1 MEKTNEMKKINF
13 FIMKT
18 CILLVCL
25 SLFSFIYAESKAF
38 EKFTGMYIKTD
49 TAKVGDKIYVELYL
63 IGDKS
68 NVSVT
73 ANFGEFTVD
82 LKEVNSN
89 APYFILPA
97 NAKVGTRYEMYY
109 INVKDQ
115 YGTITYS
122 TNQGLSN
129 YTNCLDKKYVT
140 VKVNEVKNN
149 DINLESFSLNSTTN
163 VFNMGDKVP
172 VNIKTTGNVEFANLT
187 FYNKNLNKSMILY
200 VNDFKTSNP
209 YVILKGITTN
219 GIEDINYGD
228 YVLTN
233 IYLSSKDSLNNISY
247 TNQASIEKSKPLIYD
262 ITIQVKDP
270 NNKPT
275 IVTNND
281 VLYNLSLKSTVAKKN
296 EKVYVDFLLNPN
308 IKYKSIM
315 LSFSNDT
322 NEKNMTVYL
331 KDLKGKPY
339 FTIPYT
345 VDPTNYILT
354 YILLTDESGK
364 AYHYSLNA
372 SGYEGSIT
380 QFDFKCNLKVE
391 DEEVAVGNDNILY
404 LDNDKITTNIIAKL
418 ASINP
423 NIIITIDANKDPII
437 KSDVFNAIKG
447 SNKTILIKYND
458 NEWVFNGN
466 DIKELKNVDVSL
478 NIIKTNDSDKN
489 DLTQMLKTGL
499 ILNFPSNGEL
509 PGKTLVRIKATE
521 AIIKYL
527 GEKPAYVYY
536 YDETGK
542 KLDKVAIEINLTEDG
557 YYEFYINHNST
568 YILTTEK
575 PDDKYIS
582 DNTTYLQLNN
592 NSKNIEV
599 NSLAKTDNKLIDYY
613 NNNSTIIVI
622 MGSTI
627 VILLIIVG
635 AFIISRAREL
645 KSFKNMK

>member
-1 MEKTNEMKKINF
+1 MKKTNEMKKISF
-13 FIMKT
+13 FIMGT
-18 CILLVCL
+18 FIVLACL
-25 SLFSFIYAESKAF
+25 SLVSFVYAENKPF
-38 EKFTGMYIKTD
+38 EKFTGMYIKTE
-49 TAKVGDKIYVELYL
+49 TAKPGDKIYVELY

-68 NVSVT
+68 NTTVT

-89 APYFILPA
+89 SPYFILPT

-129 YTNCLDKKYVT
+129 YANCFDKKYVT
-140 VKVNEVKNN
+140 VKANEVKNN
-149 DINLESFSLNSTTN
+149 EITLESFSLNSTTN
-163 VFNMGDKVP
+163 VFNMGDKLP
-172 VNIKTTGNVEFANLT
+172 LNIKTTGNVEFANLT
-187 FYNKNLNKSMILY
+187 FYNKNLNKVMILY

-219 GIEDINYGD
+219 GIEDVNYGD

-233 IYLSSKDSLNNISY
+233 IYLSSKDSLNNICY
-247 TNQASIEKSKPLIYD
+247 TNQSSIEKSKPLNYNIM
-262 ITIQVKDP
+262 IQVKDP
-270 NNKPT
+270 NTKPAN
-275 IVTNND
+275 IIKND
-281 VLYNLSLKSTVAKKN
+281 VLYKLSLKSTVAKKN
-296 EKVYVDFLLNPN
+296 EKVYAEFLLNPN

-322 NEKNMTVYL
+322 NEKNMTIYV

-345 VDPTNYILT
+345 VDPTNYLLT
-354 YILLTDESGK
+354 YVLITDENGK
-364 AYHYSLNA
+364 SYHYSLNA

-391 DEEVAVGNDNILY
+391 ADEVAVGNDNILY
-404 LDNDKITTNIIAKL
+404 LDNDKITSSVISKL

-423 NIIITIDANKDPII
+423 NIIITIDANKDSII

-466 DIKELKNVDVSL
+466 DIKELKNIDVSL
-478 NIIKTNDSDKN
+478 NIVKTNDSDKN

-521 AIIKYL
+521 SIIKYL

-536 YDETGK
+536 YDENGK
-542 KLDKVAIEINLTEDG
+542 KLDKVAIEIKLTEDG

-582 DNTTYLQLNN
+582 ENTTYLQLNN
-592 NSKNIEV
+592 NSNNTES
-599 NSLAKTDNKLIDYY
+599 NSLTATTDNKLMDYY
-613 NNNSTIIVI
+613 KNNSTIIII

-645 KSFKNMK
+645 KKMK

>member
-1 MEKTNEMKKINF
+1 MQKTNEMKKISF
-13 FIMKT
+13 FIIGT
-18 CILLVCL
+18 FIILACL
-25 SLFSFIYAESKAF
+25 SLFSFVDAESKAF
-38 EKFTGMYIKTD
+38 EKFTGMYIKTE
-49 TAKVGDKIYVELYL
+49 TAKPGDKIYVELYI

-68 NVSVT
+68 NTSIT

-82 LKEVNSN
+82 LKDVNSN
-89 APYFILPA
+89 SPYFILPS
-97 NAKVGTRYEMYY
+97 NVKVGTRYEMYY

-129 YTNCLDKKYVT
+129 YANCLDKKYVT
-140 VKVNEVKNN
+140 VKANEVKNN
-149 DINLESFSLNSTTN
+149 EITLESFSLNSTTN
-163 VFNMGDKVP
+163 VFNMGDKLP
-172 VNIKTTGNVEFANLT
+172 LNIKTTGNVEFANLT
-187 FYNKNLNKSMILY
+187 FYNKNLNKVMILY

-219 GIEDINYGD
+219 GIEDVNYGD

-233 IYLSSKDSLNNISY
+233 IYLSSKDSLNNICY
-247 TNQASIEKSKPLIYD
+247 TNQSSIEKSKPLNYNIM
-262 ITIQVKDP
+262 IQVKDP
-270 NNKPT
+270 NTKPAN
-275 IVTNND
+275 IIKNE
-281 VLYNLSLKSTVAKKN
+281 VLYKLTLKSTVAKKN

-322 NEKNMTVYL
+322 NEKNMTVYV
-331 KDLKGKPY
+331 KDLNGKPY

-345 VDPTNYILT
+345 VDPTNYLLT
-354 YILLTDESGK
+354 YVLITDENGK
-364 AYHYSLNA
+364 SYHYSLNA

-391 DEEVAVGNDNILY
+391 ADEVAVGNDNILY
-404 LDNDKITTNIIAKL
+404 LDNDKITTSVIAKL

-423 NIIITIDANKDPII
+423 NIIITIDANKDSII

-466 DIKELKNVDVSL
+466 DIKELKNIDVSL
-478 NIIKTNDSDKN
+478 NIVKTNDSDKN

-521 AIIKYL
+521 SIIKYL

-536 YDETGK
+536 YDENGK
-542 KLDKVAIEINLTEDG
+542 KLDKVAIEIKLTEDG

-582 DNTTYLQLNN
+582 ENTTYLQLNN
-592 NSKNIEV
+592 NSNNTES
-599 NSLAKTDNKLIDYY
+599 NSLTATTDNKLMDYY
-613 NNNSTIIVI
+613 KNNSTIIII

-645 KSFKNMK
+645 KKMK